1 MLILSY
7 TGSLNRQIKLSA
19 NENRERSSGMN
30 QYQNTMK
37 FAALSEND
45 IESINSVQSRI
56 KTLDDKEVILVAYEK

>member
-1 MLILSY
+1 
-7 TGSLNRQIKLSA
+7 
-19 NENRERSSGMN
+19 MN